1 MQSTIQ
7 TKTFVRAATLMV
19 ALAAAGCGDRD
30 SILSPSPEVPSPLV
44 PAPTFTI
51 SGVIVES
58 TESGSVALEGVIV
71 ENAFTHEVA
80 VTDSEGMYSMRGIN
94 AGLAQL
100 SISKEGFATQL
111 VDTMVDGDERI
122 DVTLV
127 RE

>member
-1 MQSTIQ
+1 MQPTIQ
-7 TKTFVRAATLMV
+7 TRTFVRAVTFMV
-19 ALAAAGCGDRD
+19 AFAAAGCGDRD
-30 SILSPSPEVPSPLV
+30 SILSPSPELPAPPA

-58 TESGSVALEGVIV
+58 TDAGPVALEGVTV

-80 VTDSEGMYSMRGIN
+80 VTDSEGAYYMRGIS
-94 AGLAQL
+94 AGPAQL
-100 SISKEGFATQL
+100 SISKEGFETQL

-127 RE
+127 RQ

>member
-1 MQSTIQ
+1 
-7 TKTFVRAATLMV
+7 
-19 ALAAAGCGDRD
+19 
-30 SILSPSPEVPSPLV
+30 
-44 PAPTFTI
+44 
-51 SGVIVES
+51 
-58 TESGSVALEGVIV
+58 
-71 ENAFTHEVA
+71 